1 MPTPSKDCVNADQTW
16 VTLPVLHPGSL
27 FPPVFLDL
35 GTRLLISILEKFMN
49 AHIFF
54 LRRELRDVHARCHE
68 NGEAGR
74 LSRLT
79 WGPEAAVVLV
89 EKTSSCSAASF
100 KDEDRCINE
109 HMRDPRWSGDGPAV
123 VVISSGDLLSLGKHF
138 VASSDECKKYL
149 PAAASL

>member
-1 MPTPSKDCVNADQTW
+1 MLTSFFSGVSSEMFMPDVRRTA
-16 VTLPVLHPGSL
+16 
-27 FPPVFLDL
+27 
-35 GTRLLISILEKFMN
+35 RL
-49 AHIFF
+49 
-54 LRRELRDVHARCHE
+54 
-68 NGEAGR
+68 GR

-109 HMRDPRWSGDGPAV
+109 HLRDPRWSGDGPAV
-123 VVISSGDLLSLGKHF
+123 IVMSSGDLLSLGKHF

-149 PAAASL
+149 PAAVSL